1 MLRQKRVKVSLS
13 SKSVGEF
20 GQFALAFGLVVL
32 CLYCGRFEAAAQG
45 VKRENASFGSLDNGT
60 AQFTRIL
67 SASGDSLLNGAY
79 SFSSVLAGNDSAKVF
94 YEISGAYA
102 LGKAEGKWEFVRIE
116 LTPSGKP
123 FAQDF
128 AIVQPAVGI
137 ETNLEATFIKGAPTG
152 RWRVQQRIAD
162 ETNPAAG
169 TNLSALI
176 NLSQATA
183 SGAFEYRNAGCE
195 VVGSFDQEGKLHGT
209 WTIAFDQTPL
219 EAVETREYRNG
230 VLVRHSVK
238 LPDSM
243 YELANDSALLESLN
257 DKELR
262 TFDFGKLPTA
272 ILMKRVRHVEEAA
285 NLVKMSDTAI
295 ADALEVFDIGFTSL
309 VFQQGEGMAK
319 VNPVQ
324 VRFRQI
330 PILKDEKILN
340 QQIANTAQQ
349 IVNASEVFLTSPTV
363 EMARLSN
370 EQVARQCAELEVLLE
385 VSHDVFQLCAEL
397 DDEELSFVDRNAW
410 FQMNYVKPIW
420 PVAFTFEFGETTE
433 SIAFLKYTAFGDG
446 ANRAELLDALN
457 RMLAEVQ
464 GTIDEVMNQLRVAEL
479 DTYLSQREEA
489 LMFRRDSLNNLFS
502 GEPSPLTNQYHNG
515 VAQGVRKSLDLA
527 FEQYAKTDI
536 ALRGGE
542 IDNLEQCLLFTEGLH
557 DALSKLPLRIDRIDR
572 EYTRSIWNPYTYT
585 FMEEV
590 QKERIYKA
598 YNQFILPHFITE
610 INAFDSCRA
619 YEKVPELLIDLHD
632 RLVLLLNEETSQV
645 ERDLRRVNS
654 PVEAAAILQITLPNQ

>member
-13 SKSVGEF
+13 SKSVREL
-20 GQFALAFGLVVL
+20 GQFALAFVLAVL
-32 CLYCGRFEAAAQG
+32 CLYCGSFEASAQG

-60 AQFTRIL
+60 AQFTHTL
-67 SASGDSLLNGAY
+67 NASGDSLLNGAY
-79 SFSSVLAGNDSAKVF
+79 TFSSVLAGDDSTKVF

-123 FAQDF
+123 YAQDF

-137 ETNLEATFIKGAPTG
+137 ETNLEATFVKGAPTG

-162 ETNPAAG
+162 EANPVAG
-169 TNLSALI
+169 TNLIALI
-176 NLSQATA
+176 HLSQATA

-209 WTIAFDQTPL
+209 WTIAFNQTPL

-230 VLVRHSVK
+230 VLVQHRVK

-262 TFDFGKLPTA
+262 TFDFGTLPTA

-285 NLVKMSDTAI
+285 NLVKMSDAAI
-295 ADALEVFDIGFTSL
+295 AEALEVFGIGSTSP
-309 VFQQGEGMAK
+309 VFQQGDGMAK

-330 PILKDEKILN
+330 PILRDEKILN
-340 QQIANTAQQ
+340 QQIANTARQ
-349 IVNASEVFLTSPTV
+349 IVNESEVFLTSPTV

-385 VSHDVFQLCAEL
+385 VSNDVFKLCAEL

-410 FQMNYVKPIW
+410 FQMNYETPSW
-420 PVAFTFEFGETTE
+420 PVVINFEFGETTE
-433 SIAFLKYTAFGDG
+433 SIAFLNYTAFGDT
-446 ANRAELLDALN
+446 ADRAALLEALN
-457 RMLAEVQ
+457 RMFAEVQ
-464 GTIDEVMNQLRVAEL
+464 GTIDQVMNQLRVAEL
-479 DTYLSQREEA
+479 DTYLTQREEA
-489 LMFRRDSLNNLFS
+489 LMIRRDSLNSLFS
-502 GEPSPLTNQYHNG
+502 SENSPLTNQNHTS

-527 FEQYAKTDI
+527 FEQYARIDVSM
-536 ALRGGE
+536 RGGE

-572 EYTRSIWNPYTYT
+572 EYTRSVWNPYTYT

-598 YNQFILPHFITE
+598 YNQFILPHFISE
-610 INAFDSCRA
+610 INASASCHA
-619 YEKVPELLIDLHD
+619 YEAIPRLLIALHD
-632 RLVLLLNEETSQV
+632 RLVQLLNEDTAQV
-645 ERDLRRVNS
+645 EKDLRRVSS
-654 PVEAAAILQITLPNQ
+654 PIEAAAILEITLPNQ